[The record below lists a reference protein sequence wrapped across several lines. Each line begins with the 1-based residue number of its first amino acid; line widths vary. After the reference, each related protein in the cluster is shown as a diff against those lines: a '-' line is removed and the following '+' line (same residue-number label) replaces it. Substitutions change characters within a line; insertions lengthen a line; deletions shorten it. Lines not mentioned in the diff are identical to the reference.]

1 MEESSLQPWHLFTFF
16 FLAFQAVVIYLRH
29 ILLTTIAAVAFG
41 AITEVTSR
49 YLQLAHLSP
58 PASFPATSLSCSGV
72 GGSGSPLSWLSSP
85 TALGYFQSNLD
96 IKNSSKSC
104 NVLANGSKTYNQFS
118 SIWRHLPSWGISKFS
133 FSHLFMIQVS
143 LCLGPIRWKGQLDYN
158 RGTEVC

>member
-72 GGSGSPLSWLSSP
+72 GGSGSPLSWLSSS

-96 IKNSSKSC
+96 IKKLQQKFKCVGKWKQNLQLVFLNLEAPAFLGHFK
-104 NVLANGSKTYNQFS
+104 VLVLSPFYDS
-118 SIWRHLPSWGISKFS
+118 GISLS
-133 FSHLFMIQVS
+133 GADQMERPARL
-143 LCLGPIRWKGQLDYN
+143 
-158 RGTEVC
+158 